1 VLIGAVVAG
10 TMIVVGQAVT
20 SSLLLGLT
28 LAAVTAL
35 FAAVA
40 AVTCQVVDV
49 RRRAAGLA
57 ATVLGLAWIVRMI
70 GDSTDPRA
78 WLRWLSP
85 LAWMEVL
92 HLYGDPDP
100 RALLPLLLAPVALAV
115 VAVMLRAR
123 RDTGAALLVSEA
135 GREPRVRHLG
145 SPAAFAWR
153 SNEAVLLAWIVGVG
167 AYAAVM
173 GGIVS
178 TMIDWLAGD
187 EGYQR
192 ILAAMGMDQAVTNQ
206 GFLAFIASILGLA
219 VALQVAWR
227 FGVTRT
233 EEETGRLEAILAR
246 PVARLR
252 WLGGHALLS
261 LLGATLLILVGGAAI
276 WVGAAAAGSS
286 QITAWDAMRA
296 TLNLIPLV
304 VLTAGLAIAAFGV
317 VPRLTV
323 ALPVVVMVVGFV
335 LSMLGPALDWPQ
347 WALDL
352 SPFTHLALVP
362 AEPWAATSGIAMTA
376 IGVALALVGSVTF
389 RRRDLTTA

>member
-1 VLIGAVVAG
+1 
-10 TMIVVGQAVT
+10 
-20 SSLLLGLT
+20 
-28 LAAVTAL
+28 
-35 FAAVA
+35 
-40 AVTCQVVDV
+40 
-49 RRRAAGLA
+49 
-57 ATVLGLAWIVRMI
+57 
-70 GDSTDPRA
+70 
-78 WLRWLSP
+78 
-85 LAWMEVL
+85 
-92 HLYGDPDP
+92 
-100 RALLPLLLAPVALAV
+100 VALAV

-227 FGVTRT
+227 LGVTRT
-233 EEETGRLEAILAR
+233 EEETGRLEAILGR
-246 PVARLR
+246 PITRSR

-261 LLGATLLILVGGAAI
+261 LLGGILLILVGGAAI

-296 TLNLIPLV
+296 TLNLIPIV
-304 VLTAGLAIAAFGV
+304 VLTAGLAIATFGV

-323 ALPVVVMVVGFV
+323 ALPVAVMVVGFV

-376 IGVALALVGSVTF
+376 LGVALALVGSEAF
-389 RRRDLTTA
+389 HRRDLTTA